1 MSRIVLVFVDGL
13 GLGDAEAE
21 SNPLR
26 HPELRLLANFLPHG
40 WRPPEGGGRPSELP
54 EVFRAAPLPFD
65 GLARATDASLGLPG
79 LPQSATGQTTLLT
92 GENAAE
98 AIGRHLYGYP
108 SPTLRQMLMRA
119 SLLKQLADAGKRVA
133 FLNAYRP
140 LFFELG
146 DAVWTKGMSA
156 TTWANRAGGAP
167 FRTVDDLRAG
177 RAVYHDITHDSAR
190 AKGYDIPLRTPEE
203 AGAVLAR
210 AAGEFDFVFFE
221 FFQTDKAGHARD
233 HARAAHELVKLDR
246 FLAAT
251 LAGMDFARTTLLVT
265 SDHGNVEDLGT
276 KSHTWNPVPTLLFGE
291 KAGAL
296 APRLGRLEAFTPAI
310 VATLAGAPSVETLR
324 TRVDEIH
331 ARRKRVQEALQRRL
345 ELLARIDGA
354 GGDETAAHELAAL
367 QAQTSDAELRVEL
380 LRIKREQMET
390 EQAYYDARA
399 GAETGH
405 VPE

>member
-1 MSRIVLVFVDGL
+1 MAGQVSFPWFFVRCLSR
-13 GLGDAEAE
+13 
-21 SNPLR
+21 SR
-26 HPELRLLANFLPHG
+26 G
-40 WRPPEGGGRPSELP
+40 WRAPPTPRWGS
-54 EVFRAAPLPFD
+54 
-65 GLARATDASLGLPG
+65 PG

-108 SPTLRQMLMRA
+108 SPTLRRMLMRA
-119 SLLKQLADAGKRVA
+119 SVFKRLADAGKRVA

-190 AKGYDIPLRTPEE
+190 EKGYDIPPRTPED
-203 AGAVLAR
+203 AGDVLAH

-233 HARAAHELVKLDR
+233 HARAVHELVKLDR
-246 FLAAT
+246 FLTAT
-251 LAGMDFARTTLLVT
+251 LARMDLVRTTLLVT
-265 SDHGNVEDLGT
+265 SDHGNVEDLST

-296 APRLGRLEAFTPAI
+296 AHRLDRLEAFTPVI
-310 VATLAGAPSVETLR
+310 VATLAGTESAKTLR
-324 TRVDEIH
+324 ARVDEIH

-345 ELLARIDGA
+345 ELLARIDGD
-354 GGDETAAHELAAL
+354 GGDETAARELAAL

-405 VPE
+405 PPD